1 MPVAPQI
8 DRVALP
14 CRRLP
19 AAFDGFTLLHLSDLH
34 LAGRTPRLERW
45 RRALAPLEPDLVAIT
60 GDLGHRSSSWRRAF
74 DSILRLLE
82 PLHPP
87 LGTYFILGNHDS
99 PRLAPRLVGCG
110 LRLLENQAVLLQRHR
125 ARIALIGIHQ
135 HRRID
140 TDIPHALRDVAPA
153 DFKLMLLHY
162 PDLVYPAAAAGAD
175 VCLAGHT
182 HGGQI
187 CWPDGSPILR
197 HDTLPAPLTTGVH
210 RIHGTWMVVNRGIG
224 KAGLRVRMFCPA
236 HAIMVTLRHD
246 AAPES
251 SAPGS
256 A

>member
-1 MPVAPQI
+1 MGSVVT
-8 DRVALP
+8 DRMRSLI
-14 CRRLP
+14 
-19 AAFDGFTLLHLSDLH
+19 
-34 LAGRTPRLERW
+34 GR
-45 RRALAPLEPDLVAIT
+45 PLETMTSFPIERGEIRRWATAAHYPD
-60 GDLGHRSSSWRRAF
+60 
-74 DSILRLLE
+74 
-82 PLHPP
+82 PP
-87 LGTYFILGNHDS
+87 PPRYWDEAS
-99 PRLAPRLVGCG
+99 P
-110 LRLLENQAVLLQRHR
+110 E
-125 ARIALIGIHQ
+125 ARERGGI
-135 HRRID
+135 
-140 TDIPHALRDVAPA
+140 VAPA